1 MVTLIFQ
8 LNRTTPLWYLKGE
21 LFLLDITC
29 ADDDPNQK
37 MMFKY
42 NGTKRLDISGI
53 YFDIIPTI
61 VKELKYQH
69 SKNLICM

>member
-8 LNRTTPLWYLKGE
+8 LNHTTTPLWYLIGE

-29 ADDDPNQK
+29 ANDDPNQK

-42 NGTKRLDISGI
+42 NGTTRLDTSGI
-53 YFDIIPTI
+53 Y
-61 VKELKYQH
+61 K
-69 SKNLICM
+69 